1 MRLSFLWALRDL
13 HIWLYHPLN
22 GDFRKTKSLTTGEA
36 LVGAK
41 GLEPLTPSV

>member
-1 MRLSFLWALRDL
+1 MRLSFLWAPRDL
-13 HIWLYHPLN
+13 YILLYHRLN
-22 GDFRKTKSLTTGEA
+22 VDLRKTKSLTTREA